1 MKHVNTLKKGLFLL
15 GAIACMFT
23 VKAQNARFQLIHN
36 AADPILDTVDIYVNG
51 SKVDNVAFRTASSLL
66 ATNAGVLRININDK
80 SSSDSGDQVLV
91 RFTPTLA
98 ANSNTIF
105 MVSGVA
111 NPSNFAANP
120 NSANTGVSLFA
131 RTVANFT
138 AGTGKTQATF
148 LHGITDAPAVD
159 IIARKG
165 PTGGNMPSN
174 LGYGQVTSIPAIFFD
189 NVETYFEA
197 RVAGTRNVIK
207 GYKAGLSSF
216 NQQAITVFASGFVNP
231 AANQNGKPLALFA
244 ADTNGNV
251 VMLPEAARVQFIHN
265 SPDTAVKSVDIY
277 MNNNK
282 VVSNLAF
289 RAASSFL
296 TSDAGDL
303 SVRIANVNSTDT
315 IFYIPSVNIVSG
327 KSYVAIAN
335 GLKDTSMY
343 APNPNGLDRSF
354 TIDGLDSILEGST
367 VANRFQYVVY
377 NGSPNSV
384 NISLNKLPSNSS
396 FVSGLAYGDFSNLLS
411 DNANFVFNVSNTNKT
426 EYNGAYTFRASGSD
440 LNQTGVVFT
449 SGFYS
454 ANGNPAGAPS
464 FKILVA
470 LNDGTVRELSRL
482 SNKLQVI
489 HNSPDTTIR
498 SVDVYANGVKFI
510 SGLKF
515 RNATGITATDAYVPV
530 RLNITKAG
538 ALDTA
543 NSLWAASLLPDS
555 NFNIAI
561 AHGFTGTAYRPNPNG
576 VATNFDVTLVSPAK
590 SSSTLPSPTNE
601 VSFFHGSP
609 NMGKVTIQGE
619 QEGLFIARDNAYRS
633 LYKYS
638 PTKGN
643 AAAQYFI
650 TNVIA
655 TGSPVSTYKANFVGR
670 SGLAG
675 IMFSSGIS
683 LNITIGSTTRTF
695 YDSAQK
701 KNVTIKSFVA
711 WNKAD
716 SALFAA
722 DSNLRLGYYIAWS
735 DGRVDTL
742 ERVRENVG
750 VNELNTKNSAFVMY
764 PNPATD
770 KVTVAFTAS
779 QKQSLNVNIM
789 DIRGALVKTVNVMPV
804 LGENKVEIETG
815 DLTKGIYFI
824 QLNGLAGFTTQ
835 KLIIE

>member
-1 MKHVNTLKKGLFLL
+1 
-15 GAIACMFT
+15 
-23 VKAQNARFQLIHN
+23 
-36 AADPILDTVDIYVNG
+36 
-51 SKVDNVAFRTASSLL
+51 
-66 ATNAGVLRININDK
+66 
-80 SSSDSGDQVLV
+80 
-91 RFTPTLA
+91 
-98 ANSNTIF
+98 
-105 MVSGVA
+105 
-111 NPSNFAANP
+111 
-120 NSANTGVSLFA
+120 
-131 RTVANFT
+131 
-138 AGTGKTQATF
+138 
-148 LHGITDAPAVD
+148 
-159 IIARKG
+159 
-165 PTGGNMPSN
+165 
-174 LGYGQVTSIPAIFFD
+174 
-189 NVETYFEA
+189 
-197 RVAGTRNVIK
+197 
-207 GYKAGLSSF
+207 
-216 NQQAITVFASGFVNP
+216 
-231 AANQNGKPLALFA
+231 
-244 ADTNGNV
+244 
-251 VMLPEAARVQFIHN
+251 
-265 SPDTAVKSVDIY
+265 
-277 MNNNK
+277 
-282 VVSNLAF
+282 
-289 RAASSFL
+289 
-296 TSDAGDL
+296 
-303 SVRIANVNSTDT
+303 
-315 IFYIPSVNIVSG
+315 
-327 KSYVAIAN
+327 VAIAS

-343 APNPNGLDRSF
+343 AANPNGLDRSF
-354 TIDGLDSILEGST
+354 TIDGLDSIVEGST

-377 NGSPNSV
+377 NGSPNSLD
-384 NISLNKLPSNSS
+384 ISLNKLSSTSS
-396 FVSGLAYGDFSNLLS
+396 FVSGLAYGDVSNLLS
-411 DNANFVFNVSNTNKT
+411 DNANFVFNVSNANKT
-426 EYNGAYTFRASGSD
+426 EYNGAYAFQVGGSN

-449 SGFYS
+449 SGFYR

-470 LNDGTVRELSRL
+470 LNDGTVRELTRL

-498 SVDVYANGVKFI
+498 SVDVFANGVKFI

-515 RNATGITATDAYVPV
+515 RKATGITATDAYVPV

-538 ALDTA
+538 ALDTN

-561 AHGFTGTAYRPNPNG
+561 AHGFTGAAYRPNPNS
-576 VATNFDVTLVSPAK
+576 VATNFGVTLVSPAK

-619 QEGLFIARDNAYRS
+619 QEGLFIARDNIYRS

-675 IMFSSGIS
+675 IMFSSGLS
-683 LNITIGSTTRTF
+683 LNVTIGSTTRTF
-695 YDSAQK
+695 YDSLQN
-701 KNVTIKSFVA
+701 KNVTITSLLA

-716 SALFAA
+716 SALFAV

-735 DGRVDTL
+735 NGMVDTL

-750 VNELNTKNSAFVMY
+750 LNEVITKNNSFVMY

-779 QKQSLNVNIM
+779 QKESLTVNII
-789 DIRGALVKTVNVMPV
+789 DIRGALVKTVNIMPV
-804 LGENKVEIETG
+804 IGENKVEIETEN
-815 DLTKGIYFI
+815 LTKGIYFI
-824 QLNGLAGFTTQ
+824 QLTGLAGFTTQ